1 MNFQAISNA
10 DPVIVVHILC
20 GLCALVIGPIAL
32 YSNARHALHR
42 AAGYLWVF
50 SMILLAGT
58 SFFIGGFWT
67 LWPDSFAVSP
77 NTLVNF

>member
-10 DPVIVVHILC
+10 DPVIVVHIIC

-42 AAGYLWVF
+42 PAGYLWVF

-58 SFFIGGFWT
+58 SFSSKAWRPLDALARFICGQ
-67 LWPDSFAVSP
+67 S
-77 NTLVNF
+77 